1 MIQTILELLQRC
13 FELFLWW
20 TVIQPWEQGIRV
32 RLGKDRKK
40 LLPGIHFKIPYVDC
54 VFKQTVRRRYTT
66 FGPISVTTSDGAT
79 LTLSGALGYTV
90 RDLDLLYDRL
100 QHAEDGIHAIVAGA
114 VTEFVSNHT
123 LLECSPA
130 KVIEG
135 TRPLLH
141 LRRFGLS
148 GCGLLL
154 TSYAKVRTIR
164 LITDPNSSSK
174 WGDNLDTDKKNS

>member
-1 MIQTILELLQRC
+1 MIQTILELIQRC
-13 FELFLWW
+13 FAIFIWW
-20 TVIQPWEQGIRV
+20 TVVQPWEQGIRV
-32 RLGKDRKK
+32 RLGTKRKK
-40 LLPGIHFKIPYVDC
+40 LFPGIHFMVPYVD
-54 VFKQTVRRRYTT
+54 VIFKQTVRRRYTT

-79 LTLSGALGYTV
+79 LTISGALGYTV

-100 QHAEDGIHAIVAGA
+100 QHPEDGIHSIVAGA

-123 LLECSPA
+123 LEECSPA

-135 TRPLLH
+135 SRPLLH

-148 GCGLLL
+148 VAQLVL

-174 WGDNLDTDKKNS
+174 WGDNLDTDKKTS